1 MVKYRVLTGL
11 SFGDNYVSAG
21 EISENIPAKS
31 IKWLRE
37 QGLIQQVDAKGVAVD
52 EPQSIDETQPVAS
65 AEDNK

>member
-11 SFGDNYVSAG
+11 SYGSESVIAG
-21 EISENIPAKS
+21 EIVDNIPAKS

-37 QGLIQQVDAKGVAVD
+37 QGLIQQVDGKGVAVD
-52 EPQSIDETQPVAS
+52 ELQTVEETQPATP

>member
-52 EPQSIDETQPVAS
+52 EPQPVEETQAVAP
-65 AEDNK
+65 AEDDK

>member
-1 MVKYRVLTGL
+1 MLTGL